1 MNFLFQL
8 EKGRG
13 SRCRPGC
20 HAVRCGLW
28 CSLRMFGPLPLRPS
42 DRREKG
48 RGSRNAS
55 GCRAYWPPVLCLVPS
70 AAHASA
76 EDLPAAPVC
85 RFPIAGW
92 SGSCPLIR
100 SGSCRPWILC
110 GGAVVPGVLCVRFSL
125 CRCGSL
131 IGREK
136 GRGCLDAFQP
146 GSRLC
151 VRSDRCR
158 PGFPPAVIPFIL
170 SRKIQKA

>member
-1 MNFLFQL
+1 MVAFLDAFHRL
-8 EKGRG
+8 
-13 SRCRPGC
+13 
-20 HAVRCGLW
+20 AVL
-28 CSLRMFGPLPLRPS
+28 LTILPMSAKWSARTRIHS
-42 DRREKG
+42 
-48 RGSRNAS
+48 S
-55 GCRAYWPPVLCLVPS
+55 GWPVLCLVPS

-136 GRGCLDAFQP
+136 GRGCLDAFRP
-146 GSRLC
+146 GFRLC

-158 PGFPPAVIPFIL
+158 PGFLPAVIPFIL